1 MLPLPLHT
9 FILLPANEVRIIEEM
24 DILDG
29 LNDAQKTAVT
39 TTSGP
44 LLLLAG
50 AGSGKT
56 KTLTH
61 RIAYLL
67 AHESIWPNQILAVTF
82 TNKAAKEMRERLA
95 KLLDQQ
101 ITRSFMPWMGTFHAV
116 CVRILRQH
124 GSEIGIASNFVIY
137 DDDDRQG
144 LIKQAMKE
152 LSLSADMVKPRAV
165 SAAISS
171 AKNEM
176 VGPEEYADVAQFP
189 FQKSV
194 AKLYA
199 RYEQRRKEAGAV
211 DFDDLLL
218 ETVRLFRDSPKTR
231 NHYQAQFRHILIDE
245 YQDTNAAQYAIMKA
259 LIGPEKNICVVGDD
273 WQSIYS
279 WRGADFKNILGFER
293 DFPGAAVIKLEQNYR
308 STGAILEAAHNV
320 ISKNIER
327 TEKKLWT
334 TAGAGAPVQVQ
345 GVYDETEEAGVVATR
360 IAAQTAIGARSFGD
374 FAVLYRTNAQ
384 SYALERALVQQRIP
398 YQLVGGVR
406 FYDRK
411 EIKDVV
417 AYLRLLY
424 QPHDRMSFSR
434 VVNVPTRGIGA
445 TSLEKFL
452 VWQSQS
458 GMDILSALVNTEQ
471 IATLTPRARQAL
483 SGLGELLR
491 RVQVKN
497 ELGVG
502 PSELIEELLSATGY
516 RDMLLDGSPQAEERE
531 ANLGVLVSDA
541 KSYASLDDFLEEVA
555 LMSSTDVGSTE
566 SAVTLMTLHA
576 AKGLEFPVVFMVGME
591 EGLFPSMRALEEG
604 PRQLEEERRLCYVG
618 MTRAREE
625 LYLLYAGSR
634 LQFGQ
639 RSYTTPSR
647 FLEDMGYVAA
657 SISPY
662 QRSMTNEFDEF
673 SFSLDIGDRVRSPQF
688 GQGEIIDIDGLA
700 VTVSFDSGQTKKLNV
715 EYARLEK
722 C

>member
-1 MLPLPLHT
+1 
-9 FILLPANEVRIIEEM
+9 M

-176 VGPEEYADVAQFP
+176 VGPEEYAEVAQFP
-189 FQKSV
+189 FQKAV

-327 TEKKLWT
+327 SEKKLWT

-458 GMDILSALVNTEQ
+458 GMDILSALVNAEQ

-483 SGLGELLR
+483 SKLGELLR

-531 ANLGVLVSDA
+531 ANLGVLISDA

-555 LMSSTDVGSTE
+555 LMSSADVGSTE
-566 SAVTLMTLHA
+566 SVVTLMTLHA